1 MVVESSEN
9 KQWDKYPTLK
19 IIVTCYQLLIV
30 AVMAAVGSCFVVG
43 IGFITS
49 ENGFS
54 AWLIAISIVGG
65 SVTLITLYV
74 VIEGI
79 KLFVNIT
86 NDLHQIKNKI
96 VDKSD

>member
-49 ENGFS
+49 KNGFG
-54 AWLIAISIVGG
+54 A
-65 SVTLITLYV
+65 
-74 VIEGI
+74 
-79 KLFVNIT
+79 
-86 NDLHQIKNKI
+86 
-96 VDKSD
+96 

>member
-1 MVVESSEN
+1 
-9 KQWDKYPTLK
+9 
-19 IIVTCYQLLIV
+19 
-30 AVMAAVGSCFVVG
+30 MAS
-43 IGFITS
+43 
-49 ENGFS
+49 
-54 AWLIAISIVGG
+54 ISIVGG

>member
-19 IIVTCYQLLIV
+19 IIFTCYQLLIV

-49 ENGFS
+49 KTVLVHGLLQFLLLVALLLLS
-54 AWLIAISIVGG
+54 
-65 SVTLITLYV
+65 LYMLLLK
-74 VIEGI
+74 E
-79 KLFVNIT
+79 
-86 NDLHQIKNKI
+86 
-96 VDKSD
+96 